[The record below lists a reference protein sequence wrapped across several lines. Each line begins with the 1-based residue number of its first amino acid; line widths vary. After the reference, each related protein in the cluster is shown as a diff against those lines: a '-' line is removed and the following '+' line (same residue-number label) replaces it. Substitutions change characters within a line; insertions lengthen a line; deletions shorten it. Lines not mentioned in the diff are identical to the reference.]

1 MHDGVRAF
9 GGLVGLD
16 GWKGAEDMGGVLKED
31 TCHDKDGA
39 KIGVIADDNFRLLFA
54 IHQAKRGENHRQA
67 KSDETEATDGGNNM
81 LFYLILYHA
90 NNHNRLY
97 KRQLLLIKLNSS
109 YRH

>member
-67 KSDETEATDGGNNM
+67 KSDGEIQEIWAER
-81 LFYLILYHA
+81 
-90 NNHNRLY
+90 RLGVCD
-97 KRQLLLIKLNSS
+97 RALLHKAVQEEMVFALPQC
-109 YRH
+109 